1 MAVQRRNAV
10 RYFVFILLTVC
21 AMAQATKSSTGNVTE
36 CEGASV
42 GVPTC
47 WPKLDAGPFS
57 ILAPSGW
64 EFHQLTGV
72 DSYVGEFVGGGVTLT
87 FDFGRYSTE
96 LRNVKKPAYIIA
108 KKSIGGR
115 TAKVVSPRTLGNGIT
130 GVYVRLG
137 GDDALCLWGKDLTSA
152 QEELV
157 FKIFETIRFRGPM
170 PPSLIPP
177 PPPTPPARNA
187 D

>member
-10 RYFVFILLTVC
+10 RYFAFILLTIC
-21 AMAQATKSSTGNVTE
+21 TMAQATKTSTGNVTE

-47 WPKLDAGPFS
+47 WPKLEAGPFS
-57 ILAPSGW
+57 ILTPSGW

-72 DSYVGEFVGGGVTLT
+72 DSYVGEFVGAGVTLT

-115 TAKVVSPRTLGNGIT
+115 TAKVVSPQTPGNGIT

-137 GDDALCLWGKDLTSA
+137 GHDALCLWGKDLTSA
-152 QEELV
+152 QQELV
-157 FKIFETIRFRGPM
+157 FKIFETIRFGGRM
-170 PPSLIPP
+170 PPSSIPP
-177 PPPTPPARNA
+177 PPPPPARNP